1 MKILQ
6 NEITGNPTSLPTDF
20 GGKLRFILS
29 VLFPERLRS
38 TAAAYIF
45 GGEIELFRHNG
56 VGRGEMRR
64 TITGTQIENRNA
76 WEKVLSSYCYS
87 FLKIM
92 VMSKIPV
99 FFLINF
105 SLGLCFVVDF
115 GIHKI
120 CFCWTFSLPT
130 TFCTSPCKQCP
141 DELSFKNFRI
151 VNRRNTMIP

>member
-1 MKILQ
+1 MIQ

-29 VLFPERLRS
+29 VLFPQRLRS
-38 TAAAYIF
+38 TAAAHIF
-45 GGEIELFRHNG
+45 GARSNYFVIMGAG
-56 VGRGEMRR
+56 GGRWDVLYLGTTFLWSE
-64 TITGTQIENRNA
+64 ITGTQIENRNA
-76 WEKVLSSYCYS
+76 SEKVLSGYWAS

-99 FFLINF
+99 FFFKNF

-120 CFCWTFSLPT
+120 CFWWTFSLPL
-130 TFCTSPCKQCP
+130 TFCTSPCNQCP
-141 DELSFKNFRI
+141 DELSF
-151 VNRRNTMIP
+151 